1 VQREVL
7 VESLS
12 VALVAAIEQ
21 PSLDRTMIVALCNF
35 GLPSAIYLFNSRCPK
50 VLGRDCYSLR
60 FA

>member
-1 VQREVL
+1 
-7 VESLS
+7 
-12 VALVAAIEQ
+12 
-21 PSLDRTMIVALCNF
+21 MIVALCNF